1 MNYERALNRCAVL
14 LYAFLVILCPVC
26 TSASVNCFVSTEKPD
41 EYKEGSEE
49 GVTGCSL
56 ESPIKFDHGIP
67 KFLKLLKL
75 GMLREAPGEAS
86 CKFTKQGN
94 QTQMG
99 KLKDEAFM
107 NPKRGIRILCSCY
120 SHGCNGMYE
129 SFEKYA
135 GTIKSFL
142 ECNVVSK
149 LVADMK
155 KGNVRGPTEGDMR
168 SFFKKHSLPWP
179 RQNVDDGSLFTVI
192 AIVAGVLF
200 VAIAG
205 LSIVA
210 IRIRRA
216 KFERNQPVVTAIRG
230 VTTRGRTRM
239 STAMPP
245 RSAMQSTSR
254 STAQST
260 ARSAAQSSRMRG
272 GGSKENGRT
281 ADDLIGAVAATTSTA
296 EGQVSARSDSKSDEA
311 D

>member
-1 MNYERALNRCAVL
+1 MERHFAGKKQPFVVL
-14 LYAFLVILCPVC
+14 ETLVVQRKT
-26 TSASVNCFVSTEKPD
+26 TSKCVK
-41 EYKEGSEE
+41 
-49 GVTGCSL
+49 CS
-56 ESPIKFDHGIP
+56 
-67 KFLKLLKL
+67 
-75 GMLREAPGEAS
+75 
-86 CKFTKQGN
+86 
-94 QTQMG
+94 
-99 KLKDEAFM
+99 
-107 NPKRGIRILCSCY
+107 
-120 SHGCNGMYE
+120 
-129 SFEKYA
+129 
-135 GTIKSFL
+135 
-142 ECNVVSK
+142 
-149 LVADMK
+149 
-155 KGNVRGPTEGDMR
+155 
-168 SFFKKHSLPWP
+168 
-179 RQNVDDGSLFTVI
+179 SLFTVI

-216 KFERNQPVVTAIRG
+216 KVRQKELLHIAAAHKELCLQFERNQPVVTAIRG